1 MDFTIPDEL
10 QALAREVR
18 SFVDE
23 RLDPIAQQ
31 VEEKVDIRYIQ
42 ELLGHGSIKTTE
54 RYTHV
59 TQNGL
64 GQIRS
69 PLDKIELQ
77 EVRHD
82 TWAGSIAGKH
92 LFQLPATAI
101 AGRIPN

>member
-59 TQNGL
+59 TPKGMER
-64 GQIRS
+64 IKS
-69 PLDKIELQ
+69 PLDNLK
-77 EVRHD
+77 
-82 TWAGSIAGKH
+82 S
-92 LFQLPATAI
+92 
-101 AGRIPN
+101 

>member
-42 ELLGHGSIKTTE
+42 ELLGHGSIKTTA

-59 TQNGL
+59 TQKGL

-69 PLDKIELQ
+69 PLDKIKL
-77 EVRHD
+77 
-82 TWAGSIAGKH
+82 
-92 LFQLPATAI
+92 
-101 AGRIPN
+101 